1 MTKRIFLAAAV
12 FAAAV
17 FSSLAGDPY
26 KITVHVPTDAEADGA
41 MMYLVNFDT
50 GVNVDSV
57 LIEGNQA
64 VFTGEVDEPFAA
76 RLLIDGQRF
85 ARLFVENGSIIFNIE
100 NGIYG
105 SPLNDKWNRIVE
117 QLGELQQQ
125 YVAAQ
130 TAQERETIE
139 SAYDATIQKAID
151 DNVDNPISYMMALEL
166 MYDLEPAE
174 LDAFLEKYP
183 SLREYKRI
191 QKFIEMNARKAS
203 TSVGAMYIDY
213 DINGEKLS
221 DYVGKDGKYILV
233 DYFASWCGP
242 CKRQIVVLKELA
254 EKYKD
259 APLQILGVAVWDAP
273 DDTRRAIDTEGIT
286 WPCIINAGNIPTDL
300 YGISGI
306 PCIMLIGPDGTI
318 LARDVQDDDLR
329 EAVAKYLDK

>member
-1 MTKRIFLAAAV
+1 MAAAV
-12 FAAAV
+12 FAAAA
-17 FSSLAGDPY
+17 FSALAGDPY
-26 KITVHVPTDAEADGA
+26 KITAHIPADAEADGA

-50 GVNVDSV
+50 GENVDSV

-85 ARLFVENGSIIFNIE
+85 ARLFVENGSIVYNAE
-100 NGIYG
+100 NGVYG
-105 SPLNDKWNRIVE
+105 SPLNDKWNRIGDRI
-117 QLGELQQQ
+117 GELQQL

-130 TAQERETIE
+130 TPQERDSIET
-139 SAYDATIQKAID
+139 AYDAAIQQAID

-174 LDAFLEKYP
+174 LDEFLDKYP
-183 SLREYKRI
+183 GLKEYKRV

-203 TSVGAMYIDY
+203 TGVGAKYIDY

-221 DYVGKDGKYILV
+221 DYVGKDGKYLLV

-273 DDTRRAIDTEGIT
+273 DATRRAIESEGIT
-286 WPCIINAGNIPTDL
+286 WPCIINAGNIPTDI

-329 EAVAKYLDK
+329 QAVAKYLGQ